1 MRHTIDCCSG
11 SYFARPSETLIFA
24 LEVFLGTGILMIT
37 LVEKSLSEK
46 FAMTLRL
53 IETLSQ

>member
-11 SYFARPSETLIFA
+11 SYLARPRETLIFA

-53 IETLSQ
+53 IETLSH